1 MISKNEFLQRWSH
14 LHSGSPVTGIVGA
27 WLSISYRCG
36 LVATLLRIT
45 PNALTLLGLLAAVA
59 TAYWALSLWAIAL
72 LVFSLFCD
80 GIDGSVA
87 IFQKK
92 ESARGAIFDS
102 VADRISEAM
111 WLVAL
116 YRIGVPAWITILLWV
131 IASVQEYAR
140 ARLSSLGVAE
150 IGVVTPVERP
160 VRASFIFIALIMW
173 NANISGVTYLS
184 IAYLVLQTISVY
196 LVVRFARSQPVV
208 PPAIDPILVIRLR
221 DALNPLQNRDP

>member
-1 MISKNEFLQRWSH
+1 MISKIEFLGKWSQ
-14 LHSGSPVTGIVGA
+14 LHSGSSVTGIVGA

-45 PNALTLLGLLAAVA
+45 PNALTLLGLLAAIA
-59 TAYWALSLWAIAL
+59 TAYWALSIWAIAL

-92 ESARGAIFDS
+92 ESNRGAIFDS

-116 YRIGVPAWITILLWV
+116 YRIGVPAWITIALWV

-140 ARLSSLGVAE
+140 ARVSSLGVTQ

-160 VRASFIFIALIMW
+160 VRASFIFIALVMW
-173 NANISGVTYLS
+173 NANISGITYLS

-196 LVVRFARSQPVV
+196 LVVRFARSQ
-208 PPAIDPILVIRLR
+208 LH
-221 DALNPLQNRDP
+221 